1 MDGKTSHTTQFTKSR
16 ALTKVIDLII
26 DIELFEQ
33 QCVILKCSVES
44 DLLKKHVVSIR
55 IDTSLSN
62 CTMY

>member
-1 MDGKTSHTTQFTKSR
+1 MDGKRSHTTQFTKSR

-44 DLLKKHVVSIR
+44 DLLKKTCS
-55 IDTSLSN
+55 
-62 CTMY
+62 